1 MTILLWGLM
10 RDTPMAQVHAR
21 LTDLGADVRFLDQRR
36 VLDTTLDIESG
47 DRSSTV
53 ARVGTETFDLDSVRA
68 VYLRPHD
75 STQLPAILARP
86 PDSPERRHA
95 IALDHALGGWA
106 DRTPA
111 FVVNRP
117 SAAASNGSKPYQTR
131 VISASGFRI
140 PRTLVTNDPDR
151 VARFVREHGDVI
163 VKSVSSVRS
172 RVRRVTASDVAGYAA
187 VTTCPTQFQR
197 YVPGVDVRVHVVGAT
212 VLATEVASDAD
223 DYRYARTLGHPSPRL
238 TEIDLPSIVAWRCRE
253 LAARLDLP
261 VAGIDL
267 RRTPDGEWY
276 CFEVNPSPAFTYYET
291 STGQPI
297 AAAIA
302 GLLMAAALCGSPRPE
317 VPA

>member
-10 RDTPMAQVHAR
+10 RDRPIAEVHAR
-21 LTDLGADVRFLDQRR
+21 LTGLGADVRLLDQRR

-47 DRSSTV
+47 DRTRTL
-53 ARVGTETFDLDSVRA
+53 ATVGTEEFDLDSVRA

-75 STQLPAILARP
+75 STQLPAVLARP

-95 IALDHALGGWA
+95 AAVDLALNGWA
-106 DRTPA
+106 DRTSA
-111 FVVNRP
+111 YVVNRP
-117 SAAASNGSKPYQTR
+117 AAAASNGSKPYQSR
-131 VISASGFRI
+131 VISAAGFRI
-140 PRTLVTNDPDR
+140 PRTLVTTDPDR

-163 VKSVSSVRS
+163 VKSVSGVRS
-172 RVRRVTASDVAGYAA
+172 RVRRVGPGDVARFAD
-187 VTTCPTQFQR
+187 VITCATQFQR
-197 YVPGVDVRVHVVGAT
+197 YVPGVDIRVHVVGAS
-212 VLATEVASDAD
+212 VFATEVASDAD
-223 DYRYARTLGHPSPRL
+223 DYRYARALGHPSPRL
-238 TEIDLPSIVAWRCRE
+238 TEIDLPPIVTWRCRA

-276 CFEVNPSPAFTYYET
+276 CFEVNPSPAFTYYES

-297 AAAIA
+297 AAAVA
-302 GLLMAAALCGSPRPE
+302 GLLMAAALCAPSRAE